1 MALFLAADVGFRRI
15 LGLGRSPHRSIAAL
29 LALATIPLGTE
40 VAAVAQLAA
49 LVVIL
54 AVALAG
60 EGTARRRC
68 STCAR
73 AGPSAQARATAR

>member
-1 MALFLAADVGFRRI
+1 V
-15 LGLGRSPHRSIAAL
+15 

-60 EGTARRRC
+60 EGAARPRLNVR
-68 STCAR
+68 T
-73 AGPSAQARATAR
+73 P